1 MNACVIDASVG
12 IKLLLAENLSDRADA
27 LFARLVTDPT
37 ARFHVPDLFYLE
49 CSNTLWKHCRRYGYP
64 LGQARDA
71 LGDLH
76 ALALISTPTK
86 ELMADSFDIATRHGI
101 TTYDASYVALAER
114 LAVPLVTADEKL
126 VRMLAKTP
134 HQIRWLGDLPVSHE
148 KPPL

>member
-1 MNACVIDASVG
+1 MNVCVIDASVG
-12 IKLLLAENLSDRADA
+12 LKLVLAENLSDRADA
-27 LFARLVTDPT
+27 LFARLVTDLP

-71 LGDLH
+71 LGDLY
-76 ALALISTPTK
+76 ALALVSTLTR

-114 LAVPLVTADEKL
+114 LVVPLVTADEKL

-134 HQIRWLGDLPVSHE
+134 YQVRWLGDLPVSQE
-148 KPPL
+148 EPLI